1 MARTN
6 KTERTAM
13 NLTRIAAA
21 HNIRVNSM
29 LSQEL
34 YELAT
39 DNNVAMFDGKDCQTY
54 HFEHAVFIPQNE
66 ADERFAKWNRFNDSK
81 GSRYIDSDAFSTM
94 LEEWYHKAMC
104 HVANSGK

>member
-21 HNIRVNSM
+21 NNVRINSI

-39 DNNVAMFDGKDCQTY
+39 DNGVAMFDGKDCQTY
-54 HFEHAVFIPQNE
+54 HFEHVVFIPREITNE
-66 ADERFAKWNRFNDSK
+66 NFSDWCRFNNPGD
-81 GSRYIDSDAFSTM
+81 YIKSNTFSYM
-94 LEEWYHKAMC
+94 LERWYHKAMTY
-104 HVANSGK
+104 VANSGK